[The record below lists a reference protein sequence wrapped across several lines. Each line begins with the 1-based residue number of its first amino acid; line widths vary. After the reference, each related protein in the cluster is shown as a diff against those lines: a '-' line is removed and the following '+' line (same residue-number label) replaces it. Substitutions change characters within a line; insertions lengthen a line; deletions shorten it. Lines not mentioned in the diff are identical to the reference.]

1 MRRPLVIGLI
11 VIAFVAS
18 LSLLYDS
25 IGFLD
30 ALIVLDYRRGE
41 FAIGGDGVIIDL
53 LTLLIWDL
61 IRNGLLIIGVFSTV
75 GLLMSDKIFNSETI
89 FVGFNIELIYFA
101 WI

>member
-1 MRRPLVIGLI
+1 MRRPLVI

-53 LTLLIWDL
+53 LTLLI
-61 IRNGLLIIGVFSTV
+61 
-75 GLLMSDKIFNSETI
+75 
-89 FVGFNIELIYFA
+89 
-101 WI
+101 